1 MTGFT
6 EREQSHA
13 AVKPKSET
21 ELLGSRSLI
30 LSVYFP
36 VYNTQKKVAANLRV
50 HLFVCS
56 TEQVS
61 WEAQQT
67 MAV

>member
-36 VYNTQKKVAANLRV
+36 VYNTQKKSCSKFACA
-50 HLFVCS
+50 FVCL
-56 TEQVS
+56 
-61 WEAQQT
+61 
-67 MAV
+67 

>member
-6 EREQSHA
+6 ERERSHA

-36 VYNTQKKVAANLRV
+36 VYNTQKKSCSEFACA
-50 HLFVCS
+50 FVCL
-56 TEQVS
+56 
-61 WEAQQT
+61 
-67 MAV
+67 